1 MSSHADVLP
10 VYRRFR
16 KVGLQLNQKLVKTLS
31 KEVLHEGGRRLGILE
46 QGTLVFDSEDEMSVL
61 MDYCIHNV
69 RIGGENAVQRYL
81 TASPPRAGSDE
92 MILLT
97 AMLKGH
103 YSLFQVVDAE
113 NGVGVTML
121 GVLRGDTRFLADIGF
136 GTTAQKGDMLATRV
150 FPLEEQGF
158 LMSGG
163 AILPV
168 TPPAF
173 ARIKKELDRGFAPG
187 TDFAQ
192 LTADQES
199 KLASLVIPA
208 CLTAASMRPQIVYGR
223 SAEASSSE
231 ERSIDPREV
240 RRGNPNDPCPCGSGR
255 KLKSCCGRRPR
266 R

>member
-1 MSSHADVLP
+1 
-10 VYRRFR
+10 
-16 KVGLQLNQKLVKTLS
+16 
-31 KEVLHEGGRRLGILE
+31 
-46 QGTLVFDSEDEMSVL
+46 
-61 MDYCIHNV
+61 
-69 RIGGENAVQRYL
+69 
-81 TASPPRAGSDE
+81 
-92 MILLT
+92 
-97 AMLKGH
+97 
-103 YSLFQVVDAE
+103 
-113 NGVGVTML
+113 
-121 GVLRGDTRFLADIGF
+121 
-136 GTTAQKGDMLATRV
+136 MLATRV

-192 LTADQES
+192 LTADQDS

-231 ERSIDPREV
+231 ERSIDPREI